1 MYLGGTKNMEETKP
15 TIEMLVRAL
24 LELTDEDFCEPDETG
39 IRYTKTTPAVEE
51 CEEMANALLI
61 SAGGRCNWD
70 NIMVLKQEYLFE
82 VYAGEKILSAG
93 LQDAS
98 DFPMAKEFSY
108 TVNERR

>member
-1 MYLGGTKNMEETKP
+1 MEETKT

-61 SAGGRCNWD
+61 RMDGRCNWE
-70 NIMVLKQEYLFE
+70 NIRKLGGYEFS
-82 VYAGEKILSAG
+82 VYAGEKDSFGWLTGCIAYPDG
-93 LQDAS
+93 
-98 DFPMAKEFSY
+98 
-108 TVNERR
+108 ERVLVYG

>member
-1 MYLGGTKNMEETKP
+1 MEETKP

-61 SAGGRCNWD
+61 RMDGRCNWE
-70 NIMVLKQEYLFE
+70 NIRKLGGYEFS
-82 VYAGEKILSAG
+82 VYAGEKDSFGWLTGCIAYPDG
-93 LQDAS
+93 
-98 DFPMAKEFSY
+98 
-108 TVNERR
+108 ERVLVYG

>member
-24 LELTDEDFCEPDETG
+24 IELTDEDFCEPDETG

-61 SAGGRCNWD
+61 SAGGRCNWG

-82 VYAGEKILSAG
+82 VYAGEKDSFGWLTGCIG
-93 LQDAS
+93 
-98 DFPMAKEFSY
+98 FPDG
-108 TVNERR
+108 ERVLVYG